1 MCIIM
6 VHCVKIHENTN
17 TIINSIDCEGL
28 RWCKT
33 YHKGLWIEL
42 GDEDKHIGI
51 GDIYYPDHGRFSK
64 PRVAASWS
72 LNPDTFVWEP
82 PVAKPADYD
91 GNYTWSESERNW
103 VPK

>member
-1 MCIIM
+1 M
-6 VHCVKIHENTN
+6 VNCVKIDENTN
-17 TIINSIDCEGL
+17 TIVNSIDCEGL

-51 GDIYYPDHGRFSK
+51 GDIYYPEHERFSK
-64 PRVAASWS
+64 PRVAPSWS
-72 LNPDTFVWEP
+72 LNQDTFMWEP
-82 PVAKPADYD
+82 PVPKPVDYD
-91 GNYTWSESERNW
+91 GNKYTWSESERNW